1 MNHPSKAEIVL
12 VRGLPGSGKST
23 LAKGMDG
30 YVHIEAD
37 MYFERDGRYKYEPA
51 LVKDAHDWCVES
63 AYEALRTGQNV
74 VVSNSFVKLWELQR
88 YIDLGYPFRII
99 EAQGRWPN
107 IHGVPESKVQMMAQN
122 WEALPAA
129 PLQPSKRPRL
139 PPLRGSGPESY
150 ARLMGLP
157 INPLFP

>member
-37 MYFERDGRYKYEPA
+37 MYFERDGRYKYAPA

-63 AYEALRTGQNV
+63 AYEALRKRQNV
-74 VVSNSFVKLWELQR
+74 VVSNTFVRLWELQR

-99 EAQGRWPN
+99 EAHGRWPN
-107 IHGVPESKVQMMAQN
+107 IHRVPERIVQMMARN
-122 WEALPAA
+122 WETLPAT